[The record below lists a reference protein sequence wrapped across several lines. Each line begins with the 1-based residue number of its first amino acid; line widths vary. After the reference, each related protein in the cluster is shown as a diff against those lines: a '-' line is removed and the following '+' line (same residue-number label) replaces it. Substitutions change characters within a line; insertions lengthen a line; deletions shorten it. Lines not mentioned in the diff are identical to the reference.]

1 MRKRNETFSAR
12 VAEIGRL
19 LDRRF
24 TMAESVALVYATVD
38 SVDEENRTLNAIVD
52 NDKTISDINLDI
64 VVNGDN
70 GILFIPTVEPTVV
83 LGFVENRPEL
93 PFVVSFTHLDKIVVK
108 YDFGNEGATDVIT
121 IDASSISAQRG
132 DAGMELRNGLLSL
145 TVGSASVALD
155 SSGENPLVTL
165 NGGEKGPTV
174 VIGELTARLNK
185 LVGEI
190 DSLKEFVN
198 SHTHTAPSG
207 GGPTSSPT
215 PGFTGSF
222 SQFSD
227 DEYQNEDIVQ

>member
-1 MRKRNETFSAR
+1 M
-12 VAEIGRL
+12 
-19 LDRRF
+19 
-24 TMAESVALVYATVD
+24 
-38 SVDEENRTLNAIVD
+38 
-52 NDKTISDINLDI
+52 
-64 VVNGDN
+64 
-70 GILFIPTVEPTVV
+70 V

-132 DAGMELRNGLLSL
+132 DAGMEMRNGLLSL

-207 GGPTSSPT
+207 GGLTSSPT